1 MELDPQPT
9 IQQLQQQLQQRDLL
23 VQQLSQELFRLV
35 QQPSSAPNPDQ
46 NYLQQQLNQA
56 HSQIEAQ
63 QQEILELRQLN
74 GQLSDRQQELEKMM
88 AELPNVYQA
97 KFAERMVQIKQ
108 KVELLQRENRQLHI
122 ELQSVNYRLAT
133 RIRPQKIE
141 LPNVHPVAVHPAVA
155 LHG

>member
-1 MELDPQPT
+1 MSVDLDPQQT
-9 IQQLQQQLQQRDLL
+9 IQQLRQQLEQRDLL

-35 QQPSSAPNPDQ
+35 QQPAPSPDQ
-46 NYLQQQLNQA
+46 TILHQELSQARTQL
-56 HSQIEAQ
+56 EAQ

-74 GQLSDRQQELEKMM
+74 TQLSDRQQELEQMV
-88 AELPNVYQA
+88 AELPNVYQS

-133 RIRPQKIE
+133 RSRPQKIE
-141 LPNVHPVAVHPAVA
+141 LPNVQPLTPV
-155 LHG
+155 HG